1 MADTKEIIN
10 CPACGKPMAKIPVP
24 AANINLDI
32 CLDGCGGIFFDNR
45 EFKKFDEQAESIDEI
60 TNAIIGKTFAPV
72 DGNADR
78 TCPVCGMKMV
88 KNFASSLHEIQI
100 DECYGCGGKFL
111 DNGELQKIRA
121 QFATE
126 QERADAAVKELYNA
140 VGGKLKALDE
150 EWAVAKARRSPLNN
164 LFNSLMGID

>member
-1 MADTKEIIN
+1 
-10 CPACGKPMAKIPVP
+10 
-24 AANINLDI
+24 
-32 CLDGCGGIFFDNR
+32 
-45 EFKKFDEQAESIDEI
+45 
-60 TNAIIGKTFAPV
+60 
-72 DGNADR
+72 
-78 TCPVCGMKMV
+78 MV

-164 LFNSLMGID
+164 LFNGLMGID